1 MSRRLTPSDLQ
12 NALPDV
18 TSTLKLPGL
27 EKAVEVC
34 RDRWGVPHLRAEN
47 EHDAFFAQGFVTA
60 QDRLWHMDYDRCRA
74 LGRWA
79 EFAGPGALQEDR
91 LMRRLRVERAARM
104 DMEVTSSAA
113 RDMLTAYSDGV
124 NAFLASTHTLPVEY
138 NLLQAA
144 PEPWEPWHCLA
155 VYKVRNMLMGTF
167 EIKLWRLRL
176 ALGLGTERAAALFQG
191 YPQGNL
197 VTVPPGEA
205 YDGPPLSC
213 LDELAAAAAACNW
226 LGEVDAGS
234 NAWVISGDRTA
245 SGLPLVAG
253 DSHRALDTP
262 NVYYQVHM
270 ACPSFRVSGYALP
283 GVPGAPHFSHT
294 DYVAW
299 GMTHGYADYQ
309 DLFIERFRDREG
321 ALEYAWQD
329 DWCSA
334 EIAHET
340 LHARGAAPEALQVV
354 ATRHGPIIAG
364 DPNAGHGL
372 AFSHPGTNSGTPWA
386 NTLYD
391 LLRARSAD
399 EAEEALRPWTEPVN
413 NFVYADV
420 HGDFGYRYRGRI
432 PLRPMAN
439 AWAPVPGWDGE
450 HEWQGT
456 IPFEDMPQTRNPS
469 AGYVVTCNQGVTPVD
484 YPYYINTY
492 FGADNRARRITA
504 RLHELAPGTATV
516 ADMAAVHADRLSR
529 PAQACLRVL
538 AQTPPPEDP
547 QVARA
552 RDRLLAWDCRMDR
565 DSVAATIY
573 AALRACWLE
582 EVLRAALGPFADEA
596 IGTAGIG
603 RGGPTHALLL
613 YTRAVNAM
621 AANDPAPLPP
631 GQTWPQLMEAGLQ
644 RAVADLRQRLGDDM
658 QAWQWSTLHRTR
670 PQHPLSRVFPD
681 GAELLNPPQ
690 VAAGGDGDTPQQ
702 GGSWTPDRFVLTSLS
717 VNRYIHDPA
726 DWRRSRW
733 IVPLG
738 ASGHPGSPHYADQ
751 AVLWADVET
760 IPQLWEWDDIT
771 SAAEA
776 RQRLIPVA

>member
-12 NALPDV
+12 YALPDV
-18 TSTLKLPGL
+18 TSTLKLSGL
-27 EKAVEVC
+27 EKPVEVC

-47 EHDAFFAQGFVTA
+47 EHDAFFAQGFVMA
-60 QDRLWHMDYDRCRA
+60 QDRLWHMDYDRHRA

-91 LMRRLRVERAARM
+91 MMRRFRIERAARR
-104 DMEVTSSAA
+104 DMEVTSPAA
-113 RDMLTAYSDGV
+113 RDMLAAYSDGV
-124 NAFLASTHTLPVEY
+124 NAFLASTRTLPAEY
-138 NLLQAA
+138 SLLQAS

-167 EIKLWRLRL
+167 EMKLWRLRL
-176 ALGLGTERAAALFQG
+176 ALGLGAERAAALFDG
-191 YPQGNL
+191 YPQGDL
-197 VTVPPGEA
+197 VTVPPGDT

-213 LDELAAAAAACNW
+213 LDELAGAAAACNW

-234 NAWVISGDRTA
+234 NAWVISGDRTS

-270 ACPSFRVSGYALP
+270 VCPSFRVSGYALP

-294 DYVAW
+294 EYVAW

-309 DLFIERFRDREG
+309 DLFIERFRVRDG

-329 DWCSA
+329 DWCPA
-334 EIAHET
+334 EITHET
-340 LHARGAAPEALQVV
+340 LNPRGAAPETLQVV

-364 DPNAGHGL
+364 DPHAGHGL

-399 EAEEALRPWTEPVN
+399 EAGEALRPWTEPVN

-420 HGDFGYRYRGRI
+420 HGDYGYRYRGRI
-432 PLRPMAN
+432 PIRPMAN
-439 AWAPVPGWDGE
+439 AWAAVPGWDGE
-450 HEWQGT
+450 HEWQGI
-456 IPFEDMPQTRNPS
+456 IPFEDMPQTRNPA
-469 AGYVVTCNQGVTPVD
+469 AGYVVTCNQGVTPAD

-492 FGADNRARRITA
+492 FGGDSRARRVTA
-504 RLHELAPGTATV
+504 RLQELAPGAASV
-516 ADMAAVHADRLSR
+516 ADMAAVHADRLS
-529 PAQACLRVL
+529 PPSQVCLQVL
-538 AQTPPPEDP
+538 AQTPTPEDP
-547 QVARA
+547 RVAEA

-582 EVLRAALGPFADEA
+582 KVLRAALGPFADEA
-596 IGTAGIG
+596 IGTDGIG

-613 YTRAVNAM
+613 YGRAVRAM
-621 AANDPAPLPP
+621 AANDPTPLPP
-631 GQTWPQLMEAGLQ
+631 GQTWPKLMEVALQ
-644 RAVADLRQRLGDDM
+644 SAVADLRQRLGDDM
-658 QAWQWSTLHRTR
+658 HTWQWRTLHRTR
-670 PQHPLSRVFPD
+670 PQHPLSRVFPEN
-681 GAELLNPPQ
+681 AELLNPPQ

-702 GGSWTPDRFVLTSLS
+702 GGSWTPDRFVLTALS

-751 AVLWADVET
+751 AALWAEVET
-760 IPQLWEWDDIT
+760 IPQLWEWDDINA
-771 SAAEA
+771 AAET
-776 RQRLIPVA
+776 RQQLLPAP

>member
-18 TSTLKLPGL
+18 TSTLELPGL
-27 EKAVEVC
+27 EKPVEVC
-34 RDRWGVPHLRAEN
+34 RDRWGVPHLRAES
-47 EHDAFFAQGFVTA
+47 EHDAFYAQGFVMA
-60 QDRLWHMDYDRCRA
+60 QDRLWHMDYDRRRA

-91 LMRRLRVERAARM
+91 MMRRFRIERAARM
-104 DMEVTSSAA
+104 DMEITSPAA
-113 RDMLTAYSDGV
+113 RDMLAAYSDGV
-124 NAFLASTHTLPVEY
+124 NAFLASTRTLPAEY
-138 NLLQAA
+138 NLLQAS

-167 EIKLWRLRL
+167 EMKLWRLRL
-176 ALGLGTERAAALFQG
+176 ALGLGAKRAAALFDG
-191 YPQGNL
+191 YPQGDL
-197 VTVPPGEA
+197 VTVPPGET

-213 LDELAAAAAACNW
+213 LDELAGAAAACNW

-294 DYVAW
+294 EYVAW

-309 DLFIERFRDREG
+309 DLFIERFRVRDG
-321 ALEYAWQD
+321 GLEYAWQD
-329 DWCSA
+329 DWCAA

-340 LHARGAAPEALQVV
+340 LNPRGAAPETLQVV
-354 ATRHGPIIAG
+354 ATRHGPVIAG
-364 DPNAGHGL
+364 DPHAGHGL
-372 AFSHPGTNSGTPWA
+372 AFSHPGTNSGTAWA

-420 HGDFGYRYRGRI
+420 HGDYGYRYRGRI
-432 PLRPMAN
+432 PIRPMAN
-439 AWAPVPGWDGE
+439 AWAAVPGWDGE

-456 IPFEDMPQTRNPS
+456 IPFEDMPQTRNPA
-469 AGYVVTCNQGVTPVD
+469 AGYVVTCNQGVTPAD

-492 FGADNRARRITA
+492 FGGDSRARRVTA
-504 RLHELAPGTATV
+504 RLQELAPGGASV
-516 ADMAAVHADRLSR
+516 AHMAAVHADRLSP
-529 PAQACLRVL
+529 PAQVCLQVL

-547 QVARA
+547 AVAEA

-582 EVLRAALGPFADEA
+582 EVLRTALGPFANEA
-596 IGTAGIG
+596 IGTDGIG

-613 YTRAVNAM
+613 YGRAVRAM

-631 GQTWPQLMEAGLQ
+631 GQTWPQFMEVALQ
-644 RAVADLRQRLGDDM
+644 NAVADLRQRLGDDM
-658 QAWQWSTLHRTR
+658 QTWQWRTLHRTR
-670 PQHPLSRVFPD
+670 PQHPLSRVFPEN
-681 GAELLNPPQ
+681 AELLNPPQ

-702 GGSWTPDRFVLTSLS
+702 GGSWTPDRFVLTALS

-751 AVLWADVET
+751 AALWADVET
-760 IPQLWEWDDIT
+760 IPQLWEWDDINA
-771 SAAEA
+771 AAETCQQLLPA
-776 RQRLIPVA
+776 P

>member
-27 EKAVEVC
+27 EKPVEVC

-47 EHDAFFAQGFVTA
+47 EHDAFFAQGFVMA
-60 QDRLWHMDYDRCRA
+60 QDRLWHMDYDRHRA

-79 EFAGPGALQEDR
+79 EFAGPGALPEDR
-91 LMRRLRVERAARM
+91 MMRRFRIEQAARM
-104 DMEVTSSAA
+104 DMEVTSPAA
-113 RDMLTAYSDGV
+113 RDMLAAYSGGV
-124 NAFLASTHTLPVEY
+124 NAFLASTRTLPAEY
-138 NLLQAA
+138 SLLQAS

-167 EIKLWRLRL
+167 EMKLWRLRL
-176 ALGLGTERAAALFQG
+176 ALGLGAERAAALFDG
-191 YPQGNL
+191 YPQGDL
-197 VTVPPGEA
+197 VTVPPGET

-213 LDELAAAAAACNW
+213 LDELAGAAAACNW

-294 DYVAW
+294 GYVAW

-309 DLFIERFRDREG
+309 DLFIERFRVRDG

-329 DWCSA
+329 DWCPA
-334 EIAHET
+334 EISHET
-340 LHARGAAPEALQVV
+340 LNPRGAAPETLQVV

-364 DPNAGHGL
+364 DPHAGHGL

-391 LLRARSAD
+391 LLLARSAD

-420 HGDFGYRYRGRI
+420 HGDYGYRYRGRI
-432 PLRPMAN
+432 PIRPMAN
-439 AWAPVPGWDGE
+439 AWAAVPGWDGE

-456 IPFEDMPQTRNPS
+456 IPFEDMPQTRNPA
-469 AGYVVTCNQGVTPVD
+469 AGYVVTCNQGVTTAD

-492 FGADNRARRITA
+492 FGGDNRARRVTA
-504 RLHELAPGTATV
+504 RLQELAPGAASV
-516 ADMAAVHADRLSR
+516 ADMAAVHADRLSP
-529 PAQACLRVL
+529 PAQVCLQVL

-547 QVARA
+547 AVVEA

-582 EVLRAALGPFADEA
+582 EVLRTALGPFADEA
-596 IGTAGIG
+596 IGTDGIG

-613 YTRAVNAM
+613 YGRAVRAM

-631 GQTWPQLMEAGLQ
+631 GQTWQQFMEVALQ
-644 RAVADLRQRLGDDM
+644 SAVADLRQRLGDDM
-658 QAWQWSTLHRTR
+658 HAWQWRTLHRTR
-670 PQHPLSRVFPD
+670 PQHPLSRVFPEN
-681 GAELLNPPQ
+681 AELLNPPQ

-702 GGSWTPDRFVLTSLS
+702 GGSWTPDRFVLTALS

-751 AVLWADVET
+751 AALWADVET
-760 IPQLWEWDDIT
+760 IPQLWEWDDINA
-771 SAAEA
+771 AAET
-776 RQRLIPVA
+776 RQQLLPAP